1 MTSNMLYDKDFLLKL
16 DKNRNK
22 TIYARIT
29 ALQFNESPIEYIEGR
44 VTQGSINIDGA
55 SAVRR
60 TCSLS
65 IICQD
70 FDYSDYYWGMNT
82 KFKLEVGVENTI
94 DPDYPDIVWFPQG
107 IYLITNF
114 STSHSPTGL
123 NINISGKDKMC
134 LLNGEVGGSLESSVD
149 FGTIQEE
156 SADGIWTIRKIP
168 IVEIIRNMVH
178 VYAGEPYWNI
188 IINDLDSYGVELLEY
203 RYDIPMYLYRYPS
216 SQQYHNTLIEN
227 TTNTFALTRGGQQIL
242 LKDIPNTHL
251 EMLLDDVFGVAE
263 PQPVWDKDGNEY
275 YLAKIDTGQAGG
287 YRKTDLT
294 YPGDLIANIG
304 ESITSVLDK
313 IRNMLVE
320 FEYFYDLNGQFVF
333 QKKRSFINTLWTP
346 VTTDEQGNAAVTQ
359 SLELS
364 SASAYTFSGSEL
376 ITAFNN
382 TPNILNMRNDYSIWG
397 ERETITGA
405 KVPIHMRYAIDIIPK
420 YYKTIRVEESEIQA
434 YNEKHGTQLKYYGQR
449 EFKINEPYVTEH
461 GTTTSYNCDWR
472 EILFQMAQD
481 YYRYNFLD
489 DFELRIIESNLDYY
503 PTGQT
508 GYEKYYIDI
517 YSFWRDLYDP
527 DFEADYN
534 DDKVELSNIQSETLI
549 TNKSKS
555 YWEDQIERIQID
567 LRTLNNQLNELNEN
581 SNTTNTQLQNKY
593 NQIVQKRKDL
603 NNAKNQLV
611 ILQNREN
618 ILEDRIES
626 LDERKEDFIGHTYS
640 PWNKQVYER
649 PETLNFWIDFLGSD
663 NQQREGD
670 AHIEGA
676 DLQQFNVKNMGSR
689 SKSINDTTI
698 KSIYFRDTPTVMFT
712 TNITEEEWL
721 PGFRYIQVPDK
732 NIDSMFKI
740 SAQGKSAKEKL
751 DELLYQHGYCIEN
764 VSITTIPVYYL
775 DANTRVY
782 IYDEKSKINGDYIVS
797 KISIP
802 LTYNGTMSI
811 TATKAAETLF

>member
-1 MTSNMLYDKDFLLKL
+1 MISNTLYDKDFLLKL

-70 FDYSDYYWGMNT
+70 FDYNDYYWGMNT

-94 DPDYPDIVWFPQG
+94 DPDYPDIIWFPQG

-149 FGTIQEE
+149 FGTIHEE

-188 IINDLDSYGVELLEY
+188 VINDLDSYGVELLEY

-489 DFELRIIESNLDYY
+489 DFELRIIEANLDYY

-527 DFEADYN
+527 DFEANYN
-534 DDKVELSNIQSETLI
+534 DDKTELSNIQSETLI
-549 TNKSKS
+549 PNKSKS

-567 LRTLNNQLNELNEN
+567 LRTLNNQLNELNEK
-581 SNTTNTQLQNKY
+581 SNTTNTQLQDKY

-611 ILQNREN
+611 ILQNRESV
-618 ILEDRIES
+618 LKDRLGN
-626 LDERKEDFIGHTYS
+626 LDERKEDFIGHSYS

-649 PETLNFWIDFLGSD
+649 PETLNFWLDFLGSD

-740 SAQGKSAKEKL
+740 SAQDKSAKEKL

-782 IYDEKSKINGDYIVS
+782 IYDEKSNIYGDYIVS

>member
-1 MTSNMLYDKDFLLKL
+1 MISNTLYDKDFLLKL

-70 FDYSDYYWGMNT
+70 FDYNDYYWGMNT

-94 DPDYPDIVWFPQG
+94 DSDYPDIIWFPQG

-156 SADGIWTIRKIP
+156 SADGIWMIRKIP

-188 IINDLDSYGVELLEY
+188 VINDLDSYGVELLEY

-489 DFELRIIESNLDYY
+489 DFELRIIEANLDYY

-527 DFEADYN
+527 DFEANYN
-534 DDKVELSNIQSETLI
+534 DDKTELSNIQSETLI
-549 TNKSKS
+549 PNKSKS

-567 LRTLNNQLNELNEN
+567 LRTLNNQLNELNEK
-581 SNTTNTQLQNKY
+581 SNTTNTQLQDKY

-611 ILQNREN
+611 ILQNRESV
-618 ILEDRIES
+618 LKDRLGN
-626 LDERKEDFIGHTYS
+626 LDERKEDFIGHSYS

-649 PETLNFWIDFLGSD
+649 PETLNFWLDFLGSD

>member
-1 MTSNMLYDKDFLLKL
+1 MISNTLYDKDFLLKL

-70 FDYSDYYWGMNT
+70 FDYNDYYWGMNT

-489 DFELRIIESNLDYY
+489 DFELRIIENNLDYY

-534 DDKVELSNIQSETLI
+534 DDKTELSNIQSETLI
-549 TNKSKS
+549 LNKSKS
-555 YWEDQIERIQID
+555 YWEDQIEKIQID
-567 LRTLNNQLNELNEN
+567 LRTLNNQLNDLNEN

-611 ILQNREN
+611 ILQNRESV
-618 ILEDRIES
+618 LEDRIAN
-626 LDERKEDFIGHTYS
+626 LDERKEDFIGHSYS

>member
-1 MTSNMLYDKDFLLKL
+1 
-16 DKNRNK
+16 
-22 TIYARIT
+22 
-29 ALQFNESPIEYIEGR
+29 
-44 VTQGSINIDGA
+44 
-55 SAVRR
+55 
-60 TCSLS
+60 
-65 IICQD
+65 
-70 FDYSDYYWGMNT
+70 
-82 KFKLEVGVENTI
+82 
-94 DPDYPDIVWFPQG
+94 
-107 IYLITNF
+107 
-114 STSHSPTGL
+114 
-123 NINISGKDKMC
+123 
-134 LLNGEVGGSLESSVD
+134 
-149 FGTIQEE
+149 
-156 SADGIWTIRKIP
+156 
-168 IVEIIRNMVH
+168 
-178 VYAGEPYWNI
+178 
-188 IINDLDSYGVELLEY
+188 
-203 RYDIPMYLYRYPS
+203 
-216 SQQYHNTLIEN
+216 
-227 TTNTFALTRGGQQIL
+227 
-242 LKDIPNTHL
+242 
-251 EMLLDDVFGVAE
+251 
-263 PQPVWDKDGNEY
+263 
-275 YLAKIDTGQAGG
+275 
-287 YRKTDLT
+287 
-294 YPGDLIANIG
+294 
-304 ESITSVLDK
+304 
-313 IRNMLVE
+313 
-320 FEYFYDLNGQFVF
+320 
-333 QKKRSFINTLWTP
+333 
-346 VTTDEQGNAAVTQ
+346 
-359 SLELS
+359 
-364 SASAYTFSGSEL
+364 
-376 ITAFNN
+376 
-382 TPNILNMRNDYSIWG
+382 
-397 ERETITGA
+397 
-405 KVPIHMRYAIDIIPK
+405 MRYAIDIIPK

-489 DFELRIIESNLDYY
+489 DFELRIIENNLDYY

-534 DDKVELSNIQSETLI
+534 DDKTELSNIQSETLI
-549 TNKSKS
+549 PNKSKS
-555 YWEDQIERIQID
+555 YWEDQIEKIQID
-567 LRTLNNQLNELNEN
+567 LRTLNNQLNDLNET

-611 ILQNREN
+611 ILQNRESV
-618 ILEDRIES
+618 LEDRIAN
-626 LDERKEDFIGHTYS
+626 LDERKEDFIGHSYS